1 MLLLNTLI
9 NTIQYFIMITLE
21 LTILFLGISALVALL
36 LMYLPKEK
44 IKIWMNGKGI
54 IGNIFGAIIG
64 SVTPFC
70 ACSTIPLTLG
80 FLEAGI
86 PFGAVMSF
94 VISSPLLNPIII
106 GMLIVLMG
114 IKTAILYFLIV
125 FMAAIIFGII
135 LEKTGGSKL
144 IKKVRL
150 KGEGHLNDEVPES
163 LKNKLKLSFLKA
175 WSDFRGVL
183 LYLLIGVGLGAIIYG
198 YLPQEFVLKY
208 AGPDNLFAVPIAA
221 LIGVPLYIRAESAI
235 PIGISLMQK
244 GMNIGTVIALV
255 IGGAGMAIPEM
266 SMLAA
271 IFKKNL
277 VTAIVL
283 VIFLTAV
290 TGGYIFNTI

>member
-1 MLLLNTLI
+1 ML
-9 NTIQYFIMITLE
+9 FI
-21 LTILFLGISALVALL
+21 GISALVALI
-36 LMYLPKEK
+36 LMYLPQDK
-44 IKIWMNGKGI
+44 IKTWMTGKGI
-54 IGNIFGAIIG
+54 IGNVFGAIIG

-86 PFGAVMSF
+86 PFGVVMSF

-106 GMLIVLMG
+106 GMMILLLGLKSAV
-114 IKTAILYFLIV
+114 LYFIIV
-125 FMAAIIFGII
+125 FLAAIIFGII

-144 IKKVRL
+144 VKKVRL
-150 KGEGHLNDEVPES
+150 KGEGHLNDKASES
-163 LKNKLKLSFLKA
+163 FKEKLRTSFLKA
-175 WSDFRGVL
+175 WGDFKGIL

-208 AGPDNLFAVPIAA
+208 AGPDNILAVPVAA
-221 LIGVPLYIRAESAI
+221 IIGVPLYIRAETAI
-235 PIGISLMQK
+235 PIGVSLMQK

-266 SMLAA
+266 SILAG
-271 IFKKNL
+271 IFKKKL
-277 VTAIVL
+277 VIAIVL

-290 TGGYIFNTI
+290 VGGYIFNTI

>member
-163 LKNKLKLSFLKA
+163 LKNKLKLSFLRA

>member
-1 MLLLNTLI
+1 MNTLI
-9 NTIQYFIMITLE
+9 NTLQYFIIITLE
-21 LTILFLGISALVALL
+21 LTILFLGISTFVALL
-36 LMYLPKEK
+36 LMYLPQEK
-44 IKIWMNGKGI
+44 IKTWMNGKGI

-94 VISSPLLNPIII
+94 IISSPLLNPIII
-106 GMLIVLMG
+106 GMMILLLGTKAAV
-114 IKTAILYFLIV
+114 LYFIIV
-125 FMAAIIFGII
+125 FLAAIIFGII

-183 LYLLIGVGLGAIIYG
+183 LYLLIGVGIGAIIYG

-290 TGGYIFNTI
+290 TGGYIFNAI

>member
-1 MLLLNTLI
+1 MLLNTLI
-9 NTIQYFIMITLE
+9 NTLQYFIIITLE
-21 LTILFLGISALVALL
+21 LTILFLGISTFVALL
-36 LMYLPKEK
+36 LMYLPQEK
-44 IKIWMNGKGI
+44 IKTWMNGKGI

-106 GMLIVLMG
+106 GMMILLLGTKAAV
-114 IKTAILYFLIV
+114 LYFIIV
-125 FMAAIIFGII
+125 FLAAIVFGII

-144 IKKVRL
+144 IKRVRL
-150 KGEGHLNDEVPES
+150 KGERYQNEVIPVLFKE
-163 LKNKLKLSFLKA
+163 KLKISFLKA
-175 WSDFRGVL
+175 WGDFRRVL
-183 LYLLIGVGLGAIIYG
+183 PYLFIGVGVGAIIYG

-208 AGPDNLFAVPIAA
+208 AGPDNLFAVPVAA
-221 LIGVPLYIRAESAI
+221 IIGIPFYVRASTVL

-271 IFKKNL
+271 IFKKKL
-277 VTAIVL
+277 VIAIVI

-290 TGGYIFNTI
+290 TGGYIFNAI

>member
-163 LKNKLKLSFLKA
+163 LKNKLKLSFLRA

-183 LYLLIGVGLGAIIYG
+183 LYLLIGVGIGAIIYG

-290 TGGYIFNTI
+290 TGGYIFNAI